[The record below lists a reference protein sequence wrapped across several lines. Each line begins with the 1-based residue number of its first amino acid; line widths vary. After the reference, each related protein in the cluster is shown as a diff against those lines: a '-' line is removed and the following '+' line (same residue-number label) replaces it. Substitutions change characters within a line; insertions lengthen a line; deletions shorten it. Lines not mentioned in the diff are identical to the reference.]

1 MYMLS
6 YTQKK
11 KIFQLRRCAM
21 LLPSPKSP
29 QNKRRQHQ
37 TILSRVKWNGVEL
50 SWSKVASDS
59 GVAVYS
65 RLCIRK

>member
-6 YTQKK
+6 YTLKK
-11 KIFQLRRCAM
+11 KILQLRRCTARF
-21 LLPSPKSP
+21 PKFP

-50 SWSKVASDS
+50 SWSRVASDV
-59 GVAVYS
+59 GVAVYR